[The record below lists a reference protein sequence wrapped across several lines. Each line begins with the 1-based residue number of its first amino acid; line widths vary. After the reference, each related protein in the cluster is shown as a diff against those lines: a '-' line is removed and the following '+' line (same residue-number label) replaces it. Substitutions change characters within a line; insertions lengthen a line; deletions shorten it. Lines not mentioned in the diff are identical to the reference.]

1 MLYTAHWKALF
12 FKAIIRTSETRD
24 KLVLTGLKMVVVKS
38 MYIVRNFHY
47 IINFSKLPEISI
59 LSDPYYR

>member
-1 MLYTAHWKALF
+1 MLYTAHWKAFF

-24 KLVLTGLKMVVVKS
+24 KQASINRTKNGSCKKH
-38 MYIVRNFHY
+38 VRNFHY